1 MGYFKHILRQNLPQA
16 KANFNRTSH
25 KILNFSYLYAKIL
38 QKNTNCLVDIIESW
52 ALKKQFH
59 KETSFP
65 IFGKPQKLISNA
77 ELLTKKGT
85 YWLILLQMRVSLK
98 LSVSP
103 NCFDFKHGIQKFFN

>member
-1 MGYFKHILRQNLPQA
+1 MEYFNHNQRQNILQA
-16 KANFNRTSH
+16 MAGFKKNSH

-38 QKNTNCLVDIIESW
+38 QKNTNSLVDITKNW
-52 ALKKQFH
+52 AWETQFH

-65 IFGKPQKLISNA
+65 IFGKLQKLISIA